1 MLAATQRPDRC
12 IHLLRPGRLVRVRAG
27 ASDWGWGVVVSV
39 LHTPPRADGAPPP
52 PDNVLTDSCAM
63 TDLNVLILRCFS
75 TVGIAIRA
83 SALFG
88 SRR

>member
-39 LHTPPRADGAPPP
+39 LHTPPRADGTAPP
-52 PDNVLTDSCAM
+52 DDVLQSDVPCP
-63 TDLNVLILRCFS
+63 RYCFY
-75 TVGIAIRA
+75 IQC
-83 SALFG
+83 
-88 SRR
+88 